1 MQEKD
6 IEIAGLKDER
16 DCGFVKVDELE
27 RALRPFQHL
36 EFEQTWGG
44 TVRIS
49 WCLEY
54 VIPIFN
60 FPNYVLFILAPK
72 AMVNNEELFNQV
84 INE

>member
-27 RALRPFQHL
+27 RALRPFKDL
-36 EFEQTWGG
+36 KFEQTWGG
-44 TVRIS
+44 T
-49 WCLEY
+49 
-54 VIPIFN
+54 
-60 FPNYVLFILAPK
+60 
-72 AMVNNEELFNQV
+72 AMENEQESGNGLDVNNEELFNQV